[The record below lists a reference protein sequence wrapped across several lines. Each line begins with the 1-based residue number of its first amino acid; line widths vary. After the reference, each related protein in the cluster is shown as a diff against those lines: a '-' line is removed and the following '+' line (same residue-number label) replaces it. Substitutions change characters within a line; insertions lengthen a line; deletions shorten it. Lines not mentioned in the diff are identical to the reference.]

1 MDQESILYCKQA
13 IDRLLMDSGLV
24 TQNTLNSQ
32 IALSEDVEPV
42 PVESSENGDDLE
54 EIPSRLQ
61 GSYNNQQS
69 SDSVQSVKNN
79 KTVRNQSNFNQKQKK
94 NSHNANNLDCGNQ
107 DSSSLE
113 SLEFGSDQYSKKS
126 SSQKS

>member
-32 IALSEDVEPV
+32 IALSEELEPV

-94 NSHNANNLDCGNQ
+94 NSHNANNLDGGNQ